1 MKYFQI
7 IRAVLFLGS
16 TVLLSIIFQIQGE
29 DFIFK
34 SLVKAFIIAIVIVYV
49 LPSLFNYIKE

>member
-16 TVLLSIIFQIQGE
+16 TGLLSIIFLLQDN

-49 LPSLFNYIKE
+49 LPTLFNSIKE